1 MYAASPEIAAT
12 EAAVAAT
19 VIVDTPLIGFNTT
32 IQTTKVIQTRRL
44 NAERRGE
51 ERQTEQQ
58 NRDGVG

>member
-44 NAERRGE
+44 NAERRGG
-51 ERQTEQQ
+51 ERQTKQQ